1 MWCIGPARRDSRMA
15 GIEARYL
22 RPAPSRIDPWLP
34 ETNGTPAMS
43 DGSLFSLTG
52 PGLDLPAEPAS
63 APSSP
68 GAADA
73 TVASQSLYRKYRP
86 QSFDEDDLFGQEHV
100 VNTLRNAIAL
110 GRLAHAYLFCG
121 PRGTGKTT
129 TARLLAKAVNCLDP
143 DPYKRPCN
151 VCAACVAINKGATT
165 DVIEIDAASNRGIDD
180 IRDLRERVKY
190 APTQLRTKFYIIDEA
205 HQITGAAA
213 NAFLK
218 TLEEPPA
225 HTRFVLATTDPE
237 ELLQTIVSRCQR
249 FDFRRINLD
258 AMQACIRKVA
268 REERIE
274 IADDAVLAIARHA
287 TGSLRDALGLLDQ
300 VAVYRD
306 DATSETTTVTLD
318 LVRTVLGVSRNDRV
332 EAIVGA
338 LADRDP
344 AAGLAAIAAAVEAGE
359 DMRQLGRQLLG
370 YLRMLLIQ
378 RAGGSSDADDAA
390 KALAERFQIQELA
403 DLVRGF
409 AELDT
414 KVKHATLAQLPLELA
429 IVDGALRDQRQA
441 TTATAPSPMQDRDD
455 ARGQPRREMPRD
467 VAPRYPEP
475 DRNPFDDDL
484 GAPPPPPPYE
494 ADLQAER
501 PNRPSLRDRVRG
513 ASSAPAPASAAPA
526 SREEPRPAR
535 TRPEPRQPAAT
546 GNETPSRYGAAPRQE
561 SAPTRPASTP
571 TPIASAPAPAQGQAG
586 GISIETVVDQWVQI
600 RNDVK
605 AVNRRTEAL
614 LQQVDPAGVAGDT
627 LVLVSPYEFHRNKVN
642 SDEARAI
649 VEDVIQR
656 RLNRRMTVTCVTRE
670 EAQAMIAQ
678 RGPSRPAPAPPS
690 IPDPAPATSP
700 DAHPERASA
709 AADRRTVADGI
720 EAAPSRTSVPP
731 EPPRATTATS
741 PEPAAARPEDA
752 ETPFDPELD
761 EKRLNAVRNIFDAE
775 DVEEDTEFV

>member
-1 MWCIGPARRDSRMA
+1 
-15 GIEARYL
+15 
-22 RPAPSRIDPWLP
+22 
-34 ETNGTPAMS
+34 MS
-43 DGSLFSLTG
+43 DGSLFSLSG
-52 PGLDLPAEPAS
+52 PGLDPAAEPVI
-63 APSSP
+63 PSSITGSSTAP
-68 GAADA
+68 
-73 TVASQSLYRKYRP
+73 SQSLYRKYRP

-143 DPYKRPCN
+143 DPYQRPCN

-225 HTRFVLATTDPE
+225 HTKFVLATTDPE

-306 DATSETTTVTLD
+306 DAASETTTVTLD

-332 EAIVGA
+332 EAIVTA
-338 LADRDP
+338 LADRDA
-344 AAGLAAIAAAVEAGE
+344 AAGLATIASAVESGE
-359 DMRQLGRQLLG
+359 DMRQLARQLLA

-390 KALAERFQIQELA
+390 RALADRFQIHELA

-429 IVDGALRDQRQA
+429 IVDGALRDQRPV
-441 TTATAPSPMQDRDD
+441 ATAVRAAPAAPDDVRSASP
-455 ARGQPRREMPRD
+455 REMPRD
-467 VAPRYPEP
+467 TAPRYPEP

-484 GAPPPPPPYE
+484 GAPPPPPYE
-494 ADLQAER
+494 GELLTER

-513 ASSAPAPASAAPA
+513 ATSAPAQTPAPA
-526 SREEPRPAR
+526 PSGPTEPRPAR
-535 TRPEPRQPAAT
+535 PRPESRPQRSANDEAGAPA
-546 GNETPSRYGAAPRQE
+546 RYGAAPRNGTADPE
-561 SAPTRPASTP
+561 PATYRPSAPE
-571 TPIASAPAPAQGQAG
+571 PAPVVTAPSGSMAG
-586 GISIETVVDQWVQI
+586 VDIETIVEQWVQI

-656 RLNRRMTVTCVTRE
+656 RLNRRLTVTCVTRE
-670 EAQAMIAQ
+670 EAQAMIAK
-678 RGPSRPAPAPPS
+678 RAPSATPTPIAEPAAPPVSPSPTPAPERNTKPPVTAES
-690 IPDPAPATSP
+690 ASPVNAEPARP
-700 DAHPERASA
+700 ASA
-709 AADRRTVADGI
+709 ASD
-720 EAAPSRTSVPP
+720 
-731 EPPRATTATS
+731 EPLAT
-741 PEPAAARPEDA
+741 RPDDA
-752 ETPFDPELD
+752 KTPFDPELD

-775 DVEEDTEFV
+775 DIDEDTEFI